1 MADPAFDTL
10 EAARRLEAG
19 GILAEEADA
28 IVDVVKQSTGQMVT
42 VERFDAA
49 VDRLDTAIAGLH
61 VRIDSIHSELTARI
75 DSVQSEL
82 SAQIDSVG
90 SRVQAALSRSLLIAV
105 GIIIAAIALMATI
118 FGVLLT
124 NGAFGI
130 VTFGTP

>member
-19 GILAEEADA
+19 GIQAEEADA

-49 VDRLDTAIAGLH
+49 VNRLDTAIAGLH
-61 VRIDSIHSELTARI
+61 ARI

-82 SAQIDSVG
+82 SAKIDSVG

>member
-19 GILAEEADA
+19 GIQAEEADA

-49 VDRLDTAIAGLH
+49 VNRLDTAIAGLH
-61 VRIDSIHSELTARI
+61 ARI

-82 SAQIDSVG
+82 SAKIDSVG

-105 GIIIAAIALMATI
+105 GIIFAAIALMATI

>member
-19 GILAEEADA
+19 GIQAEEADA

-49 VDRLDTAIAGLH
+49 VNRLDTAIAGLH
-61 VRIDSIHSELTARI
+61 ARI

-82 SAQIDSVG
+82 SAKMDSVG